1 MSIRERLGQWL
12 SPSPPSDEERLRQA
26 VAALQF
32 PAVHSTY
39 FGPGVTQQPS
49 HETLL
54 QESLGIAD
62 VATRAIAN
70 RISTLNPQIVTKIG
84 VGADQIE
91 EIQYDHPLKR
101 LLDRPHP
108 DFSRAQLLRLTAQYI
123 VTVGEAYWLKVGNGF
138 GATLEL
144 HPIPPTNMWPLID
157 HGVTTAYRSRDG
169 DGKEQ
174 DLPADSVVRFYWPD
188 PQNPWAA
195 EGYLGPVGVVTDA
208 LKFSNQH
215 LRYHY
220 QNDATP
226 KTALEAS
233 EHAEGFS
240 PEAQA
245 RFAELWNRKY
255 NNRSGSISGTPA
267 MLPTGYKLVQ
277 MAIMTGADLTPLLDY
292 WRDDQLMAFGTP
304 RSILGQVI
312 SGDRSSAET
321 NAFVFDMHTILPI
334 ANMMSDTLTLQ
345 LASDYEDDILVKF
358 QEFVAKDKDFLL
370 QQEQQDLTLKVRSV
384 NQVRED
390 RNKSGV
396 EWGDLPI
403 GTPQDTPYDGS
414 EPEPIVAPM
423 PASTPEEDEDEA
435 ERAMISALRSI
446 FGHQKR
452 FVLKHLKEN
461 GTLGFRRQSWS
472 QVFHT
477 RLPTLPVE
485 LAQGIDDVTEYRLE
499 EQFNEAYAAGET
511 QSQMATRV
519 RRVFDGRRKD
529 AKNIIQEAR

>member
-1 MSIRERLGQWL
+1 MGIRERLGQWL
-12 SPSPPSDEERLRQA
+12 SPAPPTAEERLRQA
-26 VAALQF
+26 VEALQF
-32 PAVHSTY
+32 PSTHSSN
-39 FGPGVTQQPS
+39 FGPGMTRQPS
-49 HETLL
+49 HDTLL
-54 QESLGIAD
+54 QESMGIAD

-70 RISTLNPQIVTKIG
+70 RLSTLNPQIVTKIG

-91 EIQYDHPLKR
+91 EIQYDHPLKA

-138 GATLEL
+138 GATVEL
-144 HPIPPTNMWPLID
+144 HPVPPSYIWPLID
-157 HGVTTAYRSRDG
+157 HGVTQAYRTRDG
-169 DGKEQ
+169 DGKEK
-174 DLPADSVVRFYWPD
+174 DVPSDSVVRFYFPD
-188 PQNPWAA
+188 PENPWAS

-233 EHAEGFS
+233 EAAEGFS

-255 NNRSGSISGTPA
+255 NNRGGSVSGTPA
-267 MLPTGYKLVQ
+267 MLPTGYKLIQ
-277 MAIMTGADLTPLLDY
+277 LALMTGADLTPLLDY

-304 RSILGQVI
+304 RSILGQVL

-358 QEFVAKDKDFLL
+358 QEFVSKDKEYLL
-370 QQEQQDLTLKVRSV
+370 AQEQQDLALKVRSV

-390 RNKSGV
+390 RNRSGV

-414 EPEPIVAPM
+414 EPDPVMSPM
-423 PASTPEEDEDEA
+423 ATETPEEDSEEA
-435 ERAMISALRSI
+435 ERAMISSLRSV

-452 FVLKHLKEN
+452 FVLKSLKEE
-461 GTLGFRRQSWS
+461 GVLGFKRADWPRLFES
-472 QVFHT
+472 
-477 RLPTLPVE
+477 RLPTASADFVSQTNE
-485 LAQGIDDVTEYRLE
+485 QTEWLLE
-499 EQFNEAYAAGET
+499 GAFKEAYAARET
-511 QSQMATRV
+511 QSKVATRI
-519 RRVFDGRRKD
+519 RKIFDTRRKD
-529 AKNIIQEAR
+529 APQLIKEMM